1 MRISGYNKET
11 YLYINGLE
19 VDEEIKLNENKTIL
33 PVKIPPSLDIISQ
46 LVKNDLDFGIAVIF
60 SGQVFS
66 QIKIT
71 STDPK
76 NLAVTAWN
84 SQWDLVLISA
94 IFNCQVECN
103 LQCTQSAENIN
114 CDSIFEITNYHLYGL
129 VEEPYKLTREDSV
142 WLSKYYD
149 NAQNLMENDAFITAI
164 HSLANY
170 RWNSMP
176 RIQLA
181 ILWAGIESL
190 FGIESELSYRVSL
203 YISKFLSNDDNLR
216 AKELYNEVR
225 ALYKARSSAVHGS
238 KIKGEQ
244 IQIVEQ
250 SASILNK
257 LIIKCITTNSMPDIE
272 NLLF

>member
-1 MRISGYNKET
+1 MRISGHSNET

-19 VDEEIKLNENKTIL
+19 VDEEIRLSENKTIL
-33 PVKIPPSLDIISQ
+33 PVKTPPPLDIISK
-46 LVKNDLDFGIAVIF
+46 LVKSDLDFGIAVIF
-60 SGQVFS
+60 SSRVFS

-103 LQCTQSAENIN
+103 LQCTQSAEKIS
-114 CDSIFEITNYHLYGL
+114 CDSIFDITDYHLYGL
-129 VEEPYKLTREDSV
+129 VDEPYKLTREDSN
-142 WLSKYYD
+142 WLRDYYD
-149 NAQNLMENDAFITAI
+149 NANSLMDNNAFITAI

-170 RWNSMP
+170 KWNSMP

-190 FGIESELSYRVSL
+190 FGIDSELSYRISL
-203 YISKFLSNDDNLR
+203 YISKFLSKDDNLR

-225 ALYKARSSAVHGS
+225 ALYKARSCAVHGS
-238 KIKGEQ
+238 RIKGEQ
-244 IQIVEQ
+244 TQLVEQ
-250 SASILNK
+250 SASLLNK
-257 LIIKCITTNSMPDIE
+257 LVIKCITLNSLPDIE